1 MFIFGWGP
9 RETLM
14 DSGQFDCP
22 VCQATT
28 PFQHR
33 RRRRWMTFFFIP
45 VLPISSS
52 QDFIRCQACQSNI
65 PLDAL
70 LGESAPPPRLSR
82 QALVGMICGLFSLL
96 TFCVPSL
103 SLPNAFCAIALG
115 HVALRDIH
123 KNRQSVDGRSLAITA
138 LGFGYT
144 ALILS
149 ASIGWRSLF
158 GPQGLAGNDP
168 AGAVAGANIDALDDE
183 AAFGISDSP
192 NEAFKNA
199 EYAIASKRGQ
209 PAGRGNSDQ
218 AIRLANLFAERI
230 QEVSDEVFAS
240 DRKPLLQLS
249 DGEYLTFCELHP
261 DRVLFLVHVPSYRKF
276 TGDAKKA
283 LAQLAWLAA
292 QSTAAGQLQGE
303 AKLGVG
309 LRGVLTYGDILLGT
323 APASSD
329 DAVTPF
335 RAGDKEDL
343 IAFFAA
349 PAASRPNPAS
359 PADVDAPLL
368 AETNAAAASP
378 DSLFDPPAPGSH
390 SLAPG
395 LPAADPFAPS
405 PPLPAA
411 QPSLGDVA
419 SAKPIASA
427 SAARSRPTAKIEFVN
442 QISVERVAAIQTTS
456 WGTTSLALSPDGKW
470 LAAGKLDEKLA
481 LFDVAS
487 GNAIGQPYA
496 LPQSGQVTA
505 VTFSAAGDHLIA
517 GGYGGKT
524 FAWQVTPEGR
534 LTNERENFRFDS
546 EIVALATS
554 PKFAFFMGA
563 SRKGTVAWQPF
574 GANQSQPRLMQQ
586 FQKEVHAVWLPASG
600 DEALAT
606 DGTRLVRFS
615 LRDGAATDSD
625 DLGIR
630 SARLASFSR
639 SGKRLV
645 VADSNTLYLLDLGP
659 VPSPR
664 SIRLPRGEMAYGLR
678 FHPGENWVAVGMR
691 GKVAVYDFERAELIA
706 YADAESVSYQKNLDF
721 SADGTL
727 LAATSESAS
736 DSIQVFRLANDTP

>member
-22 VCQATT
+22 VCQAAT
-28 PFQHR
+28 PFQHL

-45 VLPISSS
+45 IIPISSPH
-52 QDFIRCQACQSNI
+52 DIIRCQACQSSI
-65 PLDAL
+65 PLDTL
-70 LGESAPPPRLSR
+70 LGESAPPARLSR

-96 TFCVPSL
+96 TFCVVSL
-103 SLPNAFCAIALG
+103 SLPNALCAIALG
-115 HVALRDIH
+115 HVALKDIR
-123 KNRQSVDGRSLAITA
+123 KNRQSVDGRSLAVAALA
-138 LGFGYT
+138 LGYP

-149 ASIGWRSLF
+149 SFIGWRSLF
-158 GPQGLAGNDP
+158 GPRGFAGNDP
-168 AGAVAGANIDALDDE
+168 AGAVAGATTDALGDE
-183 AAFGISDSP
+183 GTFGVSDSP

-199 EYAIASKRGQ
+199 EYAIASKRDQ
-209 PAGRGNSDQ
+209 PAGRGNSPQ

-230 QEVSDEVFAS
+230 QEVSDEVFTS

-276 TGDAKKA
+276 TGDTKRA

-323 APASSD
+323 APASTE

-343 IAFFAA
+343 IAFFLA
-349 PAASRPNPAS
+349 PAANQPHPA
-359 PADVDAPLL
+359 PQADVDAPLL
-368 AETNAAAASP
+368 AESNAAAASS
-378 DSLFDPPAPGSH
+378 DSIFDPPAPGSA

-395 LPAADPFAPS
+395 LPSPDPFAPQ
-405 PPLPAA
+405 PPTPAV

-427 SAARSRPTAKIEFVN
+427 APTRSRSTPKIDFVN
-442 QISVERVAAIQTTS
+442 QISVERVATIETAS

-470 LAAGKLDEKLA
+470 LATGKLDEKLA

-487 GNAIGQPYA
+487 GNPIGQPYS

-534 LTNERENFRFDS
+534 LTNEQEAFRFDS
-546 EIVALATS
+546 EIVALTTS
-554 PKFAFFMGA
+554 PKFAFFIGA
-563 SRKGTVAWQPF
+563 SRRGTVAWQPF
-574 GANQSQPRLMQQ
+574 GANKAQPRLMQQ

-645 VADSNTLYLLDLGP
+645 VADSNTLHLLDLTP
-659 VPSPR
+659 VPNRR
-664 SIRLPRGEMAYGLR
+664 SIKLPRGEMAHGLR
-678 FHPGENWVAVGMR
+678 FHPRENWVAVGMR
-691 GKVAVYDFERAELIA
+691 AKVALYDFDRAELIA
-706 YADAESVSYQKNLDF
+706 YADAESVSYQTNLDF
-721 SADGTL
+721 SSDGTL
-727 LAATSESAS
+727 LAATSDSARA
-736 DSIQVFRLANDTP
+736 SIQVFRLANATP